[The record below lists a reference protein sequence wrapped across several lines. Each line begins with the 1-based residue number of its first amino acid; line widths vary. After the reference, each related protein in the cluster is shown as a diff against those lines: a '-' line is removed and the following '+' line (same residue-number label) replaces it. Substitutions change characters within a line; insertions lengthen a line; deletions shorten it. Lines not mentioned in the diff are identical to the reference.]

1 MILSLVPVSSIA
13 PMLSSYLVY
22 SGFCW
27 SHSRVEFCIRLSL
40 VLEIDSR
47 PYPDDEFLRYL
58 TSMK

>member
-1 MILSLVPVSSIA
+1 M
-13 PMLSSYLVY
+13 
-22 SGFCW
+22 
-27 SHSRVEFCIRLSL
+27 EFCIRLSL